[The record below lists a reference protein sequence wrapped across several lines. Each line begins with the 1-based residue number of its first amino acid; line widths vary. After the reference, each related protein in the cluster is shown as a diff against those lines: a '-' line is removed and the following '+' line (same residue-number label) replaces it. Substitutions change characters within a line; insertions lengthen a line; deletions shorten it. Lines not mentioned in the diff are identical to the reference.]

1 MLLDKIQ
8 SDLAAAQKARDQV
21 KVDCLRFLLGGV
33 FNLQIEKGKG
43 YQLTDAD
50 VLTVVAKQV
59 KTHNESIE
67 MFAKGNRQDLV
78 NREKSELAILQS
90 FLPAQMSE
98 SEVRNKIEEIRKQNS
113 GVDFPTLMKLVMGEL
128 RGKADGGLV
137 ARIVKEVTA

>member
-8 SDLAAAQKARDQV
+8 SDLASAQKARDQT

-50 VLTVVAKQV
+50 VLSVVARQV
-59 KTHNESIE
+59 KTHHESIE

-78 NREKSELAILQS
+78 DREKAELAILQS